1 MKKNFGIFNL
11 ISILIIF
18 VVLDYLTKSWAIEN
32 LFIEYKSIKLTSFLS
47 FTPVWNSG
55 ISFGFLQDLGQIGRY
70 GLTIF
75 ALSVSVWLILSS
87 FKLPRYSSLG
97 FILIASGAIGNAI
110 DRIIYGKV
118 VDFIDFYI
126 ENVHEKLKDIDLP
139 ELFICS
145 DVEVNLNNQFENNS
159 MNVEVELAS
168 GGKCLRCWKVV
179 KEVKDEVEICNRCSI
194 VVKR

>member
-1 MKKNFGIFNL
+1 MKKNFGIFKFN
-11 ISILIIF
+11 INFYYIYF
-18 VVLDYLTKSWAIEN
+18 LDYFTKLWAIEN

-47 FTPVWNSG
+47 MTPVWNSG
-55 ISFGFLQDLGQIGRY
+55 ISFGFLQDSGEIGRY

-75 ALSVSVWLILSS
+75 AFSVSVWLILSS

-126 ENVHEKLKDIDLP
+126 EDLHWP
-139 ELFICS
+139 AFNLADTIIFIGAGLF
-145 DVEVNLNNQFENNS
+145 LFNQFFTSES
-159 MNVEVELAS
+159 SYYE
-168 GGKCLRCWKVV
+168 K
-179 KEVKDEVEICNRCSI
+179 
-194 VVKR
+194 